1 MDEVALESE
10 RGGGNCGVVYFGGL
24 MRTPIQGGR
33 QSVRDRREPDRLQEL
48 LILFLSTIFKVTHV
62 GNMHGLYWF
71 YIFFLSFF

>member
-10 RGGGNCGVVYFGGL
+10 HGGGNCGVVYFGGL